1 MISSLI
7 ITIILSIEL
16 SSYLKGYTT
25 VNTNFKHYLLSDS
38 YGNALGK
45 GTSEFGLFNFS
56 APGESYYDMLQKLK
70 YLVNYANPK
79 RVFISIDDHNLSEH
93 REVFNNHEKSIF
105 LRSFDN
111 FSNFGRYLK
120 VVWIDNFYFNQEMKT
135 VFQNIISYK
144 IVNFFTF
151 NEKDQDNSV
160 SFADFSEHE
169 KNEDINGTIQ
179 ATFLKKKSILME
191 ECLEQMIQICKIN
204 NIELVA
210 IKFPLT
216 KDFYD
221 KIQTLGFLPTDLL
234 IKNNIILH
242 DFTDIYFT
250 NDTLFYNHNH
260 LNDRGAKNF
269 NKLISINFFQ
279 NENEDYFNN

>member
-120 VVWIDNFYFNQEMKT
+120 VV
-135 VFQNIISYK
+135 
-144 IVNFFTF
+144 
-151 NEKDQDNSV
+151 
-160 SFADFSEHE
+160 
-169 KNEDINGTIQ
+169 
-179 ATFLKKKSILME
+179 
-191 ECLEQMIQICKIN
+191 
-204 NIELVA
+204 
-210 IKFPLT
+210 
-216 KDFYD
+216 
-221 KIQTLGFLPTDLL
+221 
-234 IKNNIILH
+234 
-242 DFTDIYFT
+242 
-250 NDTLFYNHNH
+250 
-260 LNDRGAKNF
+260 
-269 NKLISINFFQ
+269 
-279 NENEDYFNN
+279 